1 MKIIQSLLLVL
12 LQCAFYAAGAS
23 TSSVRGSQR
32 ALTLDQRQVAIEP
45 PLEVTFFKTPKSLSD
60 EATGVFVDA
69 INEFSTARMKDFFQN
84 KFPEHILDTVE
95 FQVLQKQSIQHKDDA
110 NIYGTT
116 FILSGAFTFET
127 TNIPSLARCN
137 NKLMTIMQN
146 YWKLENAI
154 RNRNHSE
161 LSPYPVG
168 EAFFTKASEWE
179 VSPEENE
186 SEPSDTSET
195 SETSDTIPKI
205 TVKDESEEP
214 KKKKNKAGVI
224 VGSLFGVAI
233 AAFVG
238 LVGYRYYTYDQWY
251 EGDSDSEDDQPYSG
265 SFPHLEGK
273 KEVSSANE
281 ESEEEA
287 LETTFDMEDYTVK
300 VDVKPL

>member
-1 MKIIQSLLLVL
+1 MNIIQSLLLLL
-12 LQCAFYAAGAS
+12 LQFALYAAGAS
-23 TSSVRGSQR
+23 TSSFRGSQR
-32 ALTLDQRQVAIEP
+32 ALILDKRQVAIEP
-45 PLEVTFFKTPKSLSD
+45 PLEVTFFRTPKSISE

-69 INEFSTARMKDFFQN
+69 ITEFSTARMKDFFVN
-84 KFPEHILDTVE
+84 KMPEHTLDTVE

-116 FILSGAFTFET
+116 FILGGAFIFET
-127 TNIPSLARCN
+127 TNIPSATRCN

-146 YWKLENAI
+146 YWKLETAI

-161 LSPYPVG
+161 LSPYPSG
-168 EAFFTKASEWE
+168 KAFFTKASEWE

-186 SEPSDTSET
+186 SEPSDT

-224 VGSLFGVAI
+224 IGSLFGVAI

-238 LVGYRYYTYDQWY
+238 FVGYRYYTYDQWY